1 MMSRV
6 LAVLV
11 ASVLAVGLA
20 TVPAQAAAGSS
31 NPGPTWAP
39 PAGAVFNNPYG
50 PDNARYRIERRLL
63 RAIRETP
70 RNGHIRISVYSFD
83 RIVVAKALIRAH
95 QKRHVQVQILMNDH
109 QVTKAQRMLFRG
121 IGRNPKKDNFAYEC
135 DFSCRGRRD
144 NLHSKFYL
152 FDQTGKAQKVIMLG
166 SQNFTL
172 NAEKWQWNDL
182 VTVKGR
188 KHLYANFV
196 SLFDDMRHDYQRN
209 QPYYTFCGKSDGKR
223 CYANHDTRFTRVF
236 PRKSSASDDPV
247 LNMMK
252 PIRCIYTTDSGV
264 TKRTH
269 VRLSMH
275 TMQGDRGQYLAAR
288 VRQLWVDGCDVKV
301 IYGLMGWHVK
311 KTLGATTS
319 RGRIPL
325 RSAGFDYDGDGS
337 VNRYTHQKY
346 FLIRGMYAGS
356 PTSITYT
363 GSANWTTRGT
373 SGDEIIFSIR
383 SRDIHSQYAKNFD
396 LMWNSD
402 RYTRDSYT
410 TTSSDYKTYVTRVDT
425 NGKPTTRVL
434 DAGHPTVAVRPDG
447 LRPGKTWEDD

>member
-11 ASVLAVGLA
+11 TAFLALTLG
-20 TVPAQAAAGSS
+20 TVPSQAASGSD
-31 NPGPTWAP
+31 PTNQWAP

-50 PDNARYRIERRLL
+50 PDEARYRIERRLL
-63 RAIRETP
+63 RAIKETP

-109 QVTKAQRMLFRG
+109 QVTRAQRMLYRG
-121 IGRNPKKDNFAYEC
+121 IGRNPKRKNFAYEC
-135 DFSCRGRRD
+135 DNSCRGRRD

-152 FDQTGKAQKVIMLG
+152 FDQTGKADDVVMTG
-166 SQNFTL
+166 SVNFTL
-172 NAEKWQWNDL
+172 NAVKWQWNDL

-196 SLFDDMRHDYQRN
+196 TLFDDMRHDYKRN
-209 QPYYTFCGKSDGKR
+209 QPYYTFCGKADGER
-223 CYANHDTRFTRVF
+223 CYANQDTRFTRVF
-236 PRKSSASDDPV
+236 PRKSSATDDPV
-247 LNMMK
+247 LNLIK
-252 PIRCIYTTDSGV
+252 PIQCTYTTDTGLM
-264 TKRTH
+264 KRTH

-275 TMQGDRGQYLAAR
+275 TMQGDRGQYIAAR
-288 VRQLWVDGCDVKV
+288 VRKLWADGCDIKV
-301 IYGLMGWHVK
+301 IYGLMGGRVK
-311 KTLGATTS
+311 RELGSPTA

-325 RSAGFDYDGDGS
+325 RSAGFDYDGDGE

-346 FLIRGMYAGS
+346 FLVRGMYAGS
-356 PTSITYT
+356 PTNITYT
-363 GSANWTTRGT
+363 GSSNWTTRGT

-383 SRDIHSQYAKNFD
+383 SREIESQYAQNFE

-402 RYTRDSYT
+402 RYTRDAYT

-425 NGKPTTRVL
+425 LGKPTTRVVE
-434 DAGHPTVAVRPDG
+434 GRHPIVVNLPDG